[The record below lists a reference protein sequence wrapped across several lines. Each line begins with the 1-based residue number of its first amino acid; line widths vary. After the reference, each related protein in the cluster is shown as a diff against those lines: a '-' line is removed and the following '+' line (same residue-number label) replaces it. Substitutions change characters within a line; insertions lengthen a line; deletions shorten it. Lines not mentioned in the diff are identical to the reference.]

1 MIFISNLYCIRCT
14 QGFQPLVILNG
25 ITLILIGFILLFTE
39 LSFKVK
45 RYRTLKKRKKILG
58 ERFTSDLTTR
68 KFESEQFFKLNSNLE
83 KNEII
88 SIYKIGWANGNTDML
103 SNIRKIIKSKSYTKL
118 NTLQGK
124 GVQWQLDE
132 LGETPTGTVGSIY
145 LLTNI
150 NYSTFQV
157 ITSDLTTSN
166 KSELVINIKT
176 EIIRYDIFNKRQLIF
191 PV

>member
-1 MIFISNLYCIRCT
+1 
-14 QGFQPLVILNG
+14 
-25 ITLILIGFILLFTE
+25 E